1 MGPSTATSGFDRR
14 NRTQRQMKPRF
25 FEDFK
30 KGDRLVTHGV
40 TVTESHMLD
49 FAQKYD
55 PQVIHMDQVGAEQLP
70 VGGIIASGWL
80 TAALAFRQ
88 VVQTGFLHGGGVV
101 SPGLTDMKFLRPVRP
116 GDTITAIA
124 DVIEAK
130 PTPNGSRGVVDILY
144 TVNNQ
149 RGETVLSWLGRQLV
163 ALRPRGAA

>member
-1 MGPSTATSGFDRR
+1 
-14 NRTQRQMKPRF
+14 MKPRF

-30 KGDRLVTHGV
+30 KGDRLVTDGV

-55 PQVIHMDQVGAEQLP
+55 PQVIHMDQVGAAKLP
-70 VGGIIASGWL
+70 VGGVIASGWL

-88 VVQTGFLHGGGVV
+88 IVQTGFLHGGGVV
-101 SPGLTDMKFLRPVRP
+101 SPGLKEMNFIKPVRP

-124 DVIEAK
+124 DVVEAK
-130 PTPNGSRGVVDILY
+130 LTPNGSRGIVDILY

-149 RGETVLSWLGRQLV
+149 RGEAVLTWYGRQLV
-163 ALRPRGAA
+163 ALRPRDAA

>member
-1 MGPSTATSGFDRR
+1 
-14 NRTQRQMKPRF
+14 MKPRF

-30 KGDRLVTHGV
+30 KGDRLVTDGV

-55 PQVIHMDQVGAEQLP
+55 PQVIHMDQVGAAKLP
-70 VGGIIASGWL
+70 VGGVIASGWL

-101 SPGLTDMKFLRPVRP
+101 SPGLKEMNFIKPVRP

-124 DVIEAK
+124 DVVEAK
-130 PTPNGSRGVVDILY
+130 LTPNGSRGIVDILY

-149 RGETVLSWLGRQLV
+149 RGEAVLTWYGRQLV
-163 ALRPRGAA
+163 ALRPRDAA